1 MNARR
6 SCVLVSLLRRLEGG
20 TSSWSVSGGKRASL
34 RASRRLGLC
43 PVASVPGCTQ
53 CLMQSLSGRLLKER
67 RQLQRGPV
75 QRVSVFLLRRSWPL
89 SKAYFIPGSFHFI
102 NAHGLQLQFRLGPM
116 ANKLYTELIRYKNKG
131 RTTQILQCINILLLT
146 VGMVEK
152 KATIWWKALKEKKL
166 Y

>member
-75 QRVSVFLLRRSWPL
+75 KGCQFSFFGVPNHFQRPISFLVVS
-89 SKAYFIPGSFHFI
+89 
-102 NAHGLQLQFRLGPM
+102 
-116 ANKLYTELIRYKNKG
+116 
-131 RTTQILQCINILLLT
+131 ILLMHMACNCNSGLAPWLT
-146 VGMVEK
+146 NYTQSWLGTK
-152 KATIWWKALKEKKL
+152 IKAELHRFCNALIFYYWRLVWWKRRQQFDERH
-166 Y
+166 